1 MQALAPA
8 LVVLALT
15 WNKLL
20 TITLHQELA
29 QVEGL
34 AVGKIRLLLMLLIAT
49 VIALSMKVVG
59 ILLITS
65 LMIIPPAIARSYSS
79 SPEKMAILA
88 SLIGCLAGVWW
99 PTRFV
104 LSRYPQRPKYCC

>member
-1 MQALAPA
+1 MTCSPQAIQDLLWISAGVGAA

-49 VIALSMKVVG
+49 VIAS
-59 ILLITS
+59 
-65 LMIIPPAIARSYSS
+65 
-79 SPEKMAILA
+79 
-88 SLIGCLAGVWW
+88 
-99 PTRFV
+99 
-104 LSRYPQRPKYCC
+104 